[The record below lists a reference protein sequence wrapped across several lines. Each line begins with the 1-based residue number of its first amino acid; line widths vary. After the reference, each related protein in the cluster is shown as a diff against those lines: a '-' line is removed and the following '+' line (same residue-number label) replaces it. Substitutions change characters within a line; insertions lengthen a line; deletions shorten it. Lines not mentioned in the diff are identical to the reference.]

1 MAIAPKDIR
10 DQLKALTISSSEVRT
25 TGKSVG
31 KELGRGAYGRVFTVK
46 YCGSI
51 CAAKEIHKLLVEGLG
66 QQQEQSVKEGFIRE
80 CQYCSA
86 LEHPNVV
93 RFMGVY
99 YPKKSSTIP
108 VMIMELMD
116 ESLYHYIDKL
126 PKNAWMKKGSILLD
140 VAEGLSYLHAQKP
153 AVVHRDL
160 SPNNV
165 LLKTNKG
172 EIPVAKVGDLGV
184 AKIIK
189 ADSRATQSVLTQVP
203 GTADFMPPECFE
215 DEPVYGVSLDSF
227 SYGGIMLFVAT
238 HQWPTPIALVKRDS
252 VTKQSVL
259 RTEVERR
266 QKYLDEMTGNAEW
279 LKPLAES
286 CLSDDPS
293 ERPTMLAVS
302 EQLKVSI

>member
-1 MAIAPKDIR
+1 MANALS
-10 DQLKALTISSSEVRT
+10 DQLKALIIPSSKVQP
-25 TGKSVG
+25 TGSVDD
-31 KELGRGAYGRVFTVK
+31 ELGRGAYGRVFTVK
-46 YCGSI
+46 YRGSI
-51 CAAKEIHKLLVEGLG
+51 CAAKEIHRLLVEGVR
-66 QQQEQSVKEGFIRE
+66 QPEKQSIKEAFIRE

-86 LEHPNVV
+86 LNHPNIV

-108 VMIMELMD
+108 IMIMELMD

-160 SPNNV
+160 SPKNI
-165 LLKTNKG
+165 LLKAGKG
-172 EIPVAKVGDLGV
+172 EVPVAKVGDLGV

-189 ADSRATQSVLTQVP
+189 ADSRATQSVLTKVP

-215 DEPVYGVSLDSF
+215 DEPVYGVPLDTF

-238 HQWPTPIALVKRDS
+238 HQWPKPIAQVNHDP
-252 VTKQSVL
+252 VTKQLVA

-266 QKYLDEMTGNAEW
+266 QRYLDEMTGNAEW
-279 LKPLAES
+279 LKPLVKS
-286 CLSDDPS
+286 CLSNDPS

-302 EQLKVSI
+302 KQLKVSV